1 MKNHIRKFNQGQSIV
16 ILTVFMG
23 IFISVTTAAIIIIST
38 NSVAADAFQ
47 QGISAR
53 QVAESGIE
61 NAILRLLRNPDY
73 LGESLLIGNGS
84 ATVSVA
90 GDTTKKT
97 IISIGTLG
105 NFQRKIEAK
114 IGYTNDYRLIVTS
127 WKEIP

>member
-90 GDTTKKT
+90 GDTTNKT

-105 NFQRKIEAK
+105 NFQRKIEVVIK
-114 IGYTNDYRLIVTS
+114 YTNNILTVSS
-127 WKEIP
+127 WKEVP